1 MIHTGGER
9 KKMKK
14 KQQKPVNPYQILYFN
29 PSIHSVQFA
38 KMAEKWH
45 NTKDVEMLERVAD
58 ITGFHLVESSK
69 LNWRQRDKF
78 RELKFK
84 IGYYTYYLIPPG
96 AIDIEKIQKK

>member
-1 MIHTGGER
+1 MQ
-9 KKMKK
+9 KK
-14 KQQKPVNPYQILYFN
+14 KKPVNPYQVLYFN
-29 PSIHSVQFA
+29 PSIHAVKFA

-45 NTKDVEMLERVAD
+45 NKKDLEILQKVAD
-58 ITGFHLVESSK
+58 ITGFILIESSK

-96 AIDIEKIQKK
+96 AIDIDKFRRKEELDLCENM